1 MEYEKAIHG
10 LKRKRRALIVETEQL
25 RERIAVLQN
34 QRITCEKALEA
45 FGVVNLG
52 RDKHVNHHRFKRGEL
67 RRFIANYMRQHQRV
81 TTGQLTEAVMVSRG
95 EDPADRLYRGEM
107 QRAVSHA
114 LYNMANSGSVV
125 KIEERKG
132 RRGFIWGLAGCS

>member
-1 MEYEKAIHG
+1 M
-10 LKRKRRALIVETEQL
+10 
-25 RERIAVLQN
+25 REN
-34 QRITCEKALEA
+34 E
-45 FGVVNLG
+45 
-52 RDKHVNHHRFKRGEL
+52 
-67 RRFIANYMRQHQRV
+67 RV

-114 LYNMANSGSVV
+114 LYNMAVAGTAV

-132 RRGFIWGLAGCS
+132 RRGFIWGLARLK